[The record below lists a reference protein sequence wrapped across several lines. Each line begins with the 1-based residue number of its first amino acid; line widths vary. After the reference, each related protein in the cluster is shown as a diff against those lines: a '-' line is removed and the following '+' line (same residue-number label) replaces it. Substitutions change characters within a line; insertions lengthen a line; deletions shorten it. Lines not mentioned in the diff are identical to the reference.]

1 MMSENPYVGRIK
13 NAGSQ
18 VVKAPHQTTD
28 AKKGT
33 VKTGRDLR
41 TGKK

>member
-1 MMSENPYVGRIK
+1 MESAYAGKIK

-18 VVKAPHQTTD
+18 VVKAPLQTTD
-28 AKKGT
+28 GAKKAT

>member
-1 MMSENPYVGRIK
+1 MTSAYAGRIK

-18 VVKAPHQTTD
+18 VVKAPLQTTSG
-28 AKKGT
+28 AKKAT